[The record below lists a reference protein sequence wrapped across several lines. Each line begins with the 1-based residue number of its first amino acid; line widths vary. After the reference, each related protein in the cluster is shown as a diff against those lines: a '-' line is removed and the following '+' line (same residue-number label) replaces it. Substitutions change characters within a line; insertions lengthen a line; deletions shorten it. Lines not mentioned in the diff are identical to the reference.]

1 MQQGHA
7 AKGPR
12 TRPALVLLHLGV
24 GLQVGSEVGAVC
36 EGTVAV
42 LAREGALTCD
52 GRWETLSTRETLL
65 TKRSVVWLLFL
76 NKLLRS

>member
-12 TRPALVLLHLGV
+12 TRPTLVLLHLGV

-36 EGTVAV
+36 EGAVAV
-42 LAREGALTCD
+42 LAREGSLTCAKD
-52 GRWETLSTRETLL
+52 GKHLAPGKHFGPKGPS
-65 TKRSVVWLLFL
+65 FCF
-76 NKLLRS
+76 

>member
-36 EGTVAV
+36 EGAVAV
-42 LAREGALTCD
+42 LAREGALTCAKD
-52 GRWETLSTRETLL
+52 GKHLAPGKHFWPKGLS
-65 TKRSVVWLLFL
+65 SGYCF
-76 NKLLRS
+76 